1 MKIIKE
7 AVVVKD
13 FSFTVQCNDGPAIK
27 INVVAESFDK
37 AKEYVKTVYA
47 ATYTTYADC
56 RFNIWS
62 IKEV

>member
-1 MKIIKE
+1 ML
-7 AVVVKD
+7 KD
-13 FSFTVQCNDGPAIK
+13 FSFIVQCNEQPAIK

-37 AKEYVKTVYA
+37 AKEYVKNVYSA
-47 ATYTTYADC
+47 EYTTYADC

>member
-1 MKIIKE
+1 ML
-7 AVVVKD
+7 KD
-13 FSFTVQCNDGPAIK
+13 FCFMVKCNDEPVIK
-27 INVVAESFDK
+27 VGVVAENYEK

-47 ATYTTYADC
+47 AQYTTYADC